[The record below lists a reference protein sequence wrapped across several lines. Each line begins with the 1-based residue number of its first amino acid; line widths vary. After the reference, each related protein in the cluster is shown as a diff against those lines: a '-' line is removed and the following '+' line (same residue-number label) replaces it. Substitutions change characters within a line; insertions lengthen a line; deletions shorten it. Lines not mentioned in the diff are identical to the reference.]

1 MDKKSI
7 RGQNLK
13 ELRIKKGLKQ
23 FELAN
28 FLEITP
34 QAYQKYEYGTAE
46 PNYDSLCKLADFYGV
61 TTDYILGREEQ
72 SNPIAKISDVE
83 LEQEFLQLY
92 FKLIP
97 SQLRLKV
104 WEQLAENLQKQIDQ
118 SNSTNDVYII
128 QYTTFD
134 AELDSKRDKD
144 ENSETESNNTE

>member
-1 MDKKSI
+1 MEIDMKVK
-7 RGQNLK
+7 RGQILK
-13 ELRIKKGLKQ
+13 ELRKEKTLSQ
-23 FELAN
+23 TELAKMMGVSV
-28 FLEITP
+28 

-46 PNYDSLCKLADFYGV
+46 PNFDSLCKLADFYGV

-104 WEQLAENLQKQIDQ
+104 WEQLAENLYHPD
-118 SNSTNDVYII
+118 T
-128 QYTTFD
+128 
-134 AELDSKRDKD
+134 L
-144 ENSETESNNTE
+144 